1 MLKIYEKVY
10 RASSPNAVF
19 CSYKCTLSEETL
31 FIIGE
36 TDNRNQIFGYL
47 DRISQ
52 KWVEAER
59 KVTYSKTF
67 LYFLQKKILVYIV
80 QLQSYTHFSTIP
92 QVPIIRVSGSTR
104 SAAD

>member
-59 KVTYSKTF
+59 KLPIPIL
-67 LYFLQKKILVYIV
+67 LYIFCQKKCWYI
-80 QLQSYTHFSTIP
+80 
-92 QVPIIRVSGSTR
+92 
-104 SAAD
+104 

>member
-19 CSYKCTLSEETL
+19 CPYKCTLSEETL

-52 KWVEAER
+52 KRVEVEGNLPIPR
-59 KVTYSKTF
+59 LFYIF
-67 LYFLQKKILVYIV
+67 CKKKYCSI
-80 QLQSYTHFSTIP
+80 
-92 QVPIIRVSGSTR
+92 
-104 SAAD
+104 

>member
-1 MLKIYEKVY
+1 MNKYIETPRLSQLSFNRVHFAPTRVWFRNKKIVRSRRKQ
-10 RASSPNAVF
+10 
-19 CSYKCTLSEETL
+19 CTLSEESL

-59 KVTYSKTF
+59 KLPIPIL
-67 LYFLQKKILVYIV
+67 LYIFCQKKCWYI
-80 QLQSYTHFSTIP
+80 
-92 QVPIIRVSGSTR
+92 
-104 SAAD
+104 